1 MIPGEIV
8 QHPRLETRLN
18 LLSRRIL
25 LLLEESGS
33 ADLDALGPAL
43 GVGPELAA
51 LSAGWLA
58 RSRVVEL
65 SEDPSGKLKLSLRRP
80 IE

>member
-1 MIPGEIV
+1 MIPSEIV
-8 QHPRLETRLN
+8 QPRLETRLN

-25 LLLEESGS
+25 VLLGERGS
-33 ADLDALGPAL
+33 IDLGALGLAL
-43 GVGPELAA
+43 GVDADLAA

-65 SEDPSGKLKLSLRRP
+65 NEDSSGRLILNLRRP

>member
-1 MIPGEIV
+1 MIPSEIV
-8 QHPRLETRLN
+8 QPRLEIRLN

-25 LLLEESGS
+25 VLLEERGD

-43 GVGPELAA
+43 GVGAGLAA

-65 SEDPSGKLKLSLRRP
+65 NEDPSGRLKLSLRRP

>member
-1 MIPGEIV
+1 MIPSEIV
-8 QHPRLETRLN
+8 QPRLETRLN

-25 LLLEESGS
+25 VLLGESGVL
-33 ADLDALGPAL
+33 DLDALGPAL
-43 GVGPELAA
+43 GTGADLAA

-65 SEDPSGKLKLSLRRP
+65 IEDPSGKLKLSLRRP

>member
-1 MIPGEIV
+1 MIPSEIV
-8 QHPRLETRLN
+8 QPRLETRLN

-25 LLLEESGS
+25 VLLGDRGCI
-33 ADLDALGPAL
+33 DLAALGPAL
-43 GVGPELAA
+43 GVGADLAA

-65 SEDPSGKLKLSLRRP
+65 NEDSSGRLLLNLRRP

>member
-8 QHPRLETRLN
+8 QPRLETRLN

-25 LLLEESGS
+25 VLLGERGYI
-33 ADLDALGPAL
+33 DLPALGPAL
-43 GVGPELAA
+43 GVGADLAA

-65 SEDPSGKLKLSLRRP
+65 NEDSSGRLLLHLRRP

>member
-1 MIPGEIV
+1 MIPSEIV
-8 QHPRLETRLN
+8 QPRLETRLN

-25 LLLEESGS
+25 VLLGESGGV
-33 ADLDALGPAL
+33 DLDTLGPAL
-43 GVGPELAA
+43 GVGSELAA

-65 SEDPSGKLKLSLRRP
+65 NEDSSGKLRLSLRRP

>member
-1 MIPGEIV
+1 MIPSEIV
-8 QHPRLETRLN
+8 QPRLETRLN

-25 LLLEESGS
+25 VLLGERGS
-33 ADLDALGPAL
+33 IDLGELGLAL
-43 GVGPELAA
+43 GVDADLAA

-65 SEDPSGKLKLSLRRP
+65 NEDASGRLMLNLRRP
-80 IE
+80 VE

>member
-8 QHPRLETRLN
+8 QPRLETRLN

-25 LLLEESGS
+25 VLLGERGYI
-33 ADLDALGPAL
+33 DLPALGPAL
-43 GVGPELAA
+43 GVGADLAA

-65 SEDPSGKLKLSLRRP
+65 NEDS
-80 IE
+80 

>member
-1 MIPGEIV
+1 MIPSETA
-8 QHPRLETRLN
+8 HPRLETRLN

-25 LLLEESGS
+25 LLLEANGDAE
-33 ADLDALGPAL
+33 LDALGPAL
-43 GVGPELAA
+43 GVGAELAA

-65 SEDPSGKLKLSLRRP
+65 NEDSSGRLKLSLRRP

>member
-1 MIPGEIV
+1 MIPSEIV
-8 QHPRLETRLN
+8 QPRLETRMN

-25 LLLEESGS
+25 VLLGERGCI
-33 ADLDALGPAL
+33 DLAALGPAL
-43 GVGPELAA
+43 DVGPDLAA

-65 SEDPSGKLKLSLRRP
+65 SEDSSGRLLLNLRRP